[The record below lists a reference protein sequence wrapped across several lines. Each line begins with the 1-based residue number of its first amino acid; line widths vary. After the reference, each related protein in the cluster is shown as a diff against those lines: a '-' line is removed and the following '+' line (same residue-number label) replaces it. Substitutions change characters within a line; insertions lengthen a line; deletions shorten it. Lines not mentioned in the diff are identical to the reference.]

1 MFYDKNCVRKLLV
14 LTPVAMQG
22 VVLARTIEYKQGGGT
37 LDATTFVPKRVN
49 EYE

>member
-1 MFYDKNCVRKLLV
+1 MIKIALGSILV

-22 VVLARTIEYKQGGGT
+22 VVLAHTIEYKQGIGGGI
-37 LDATTFVPKRVN
+37 LDATTFVSKRVN